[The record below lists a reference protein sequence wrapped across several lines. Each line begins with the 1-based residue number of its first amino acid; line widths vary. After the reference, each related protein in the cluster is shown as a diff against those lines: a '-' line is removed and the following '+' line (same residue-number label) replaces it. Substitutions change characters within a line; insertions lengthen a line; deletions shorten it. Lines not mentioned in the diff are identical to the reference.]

1 MFPIENKR
9 EYQLQGT
16 NSRRRAGHGS
26 VTFLTAAT
34 GPASG
39 CFITALASLGPI
51 LGCVAF
57 AFVVVVDVA
66 VMGAATET
74 AGNP

>member
-9 EYQLQGT
+9 EGQLQGT

-39 CFITALASLGPI
+39 CFITALVSLGPI